1 LLYLPRTNRH
11 DLHRMK
17 IKSKILNATI
27 ALLICLPSFLLA
39 KEPEH
44 ADTKKVASAD
54 ALALLKAG
62 NQRFTASKL
71 EHPRQTAARRSEVAT
86 GQNPFAIVIGCA
98 DSRTSPEVVFD
109 QGLGDLFVVRVAGN
123 VLNDQIIGSIE
134 YAVEHFGT
142 QLIVVLGHERCGA
155 VQAARETIAAKTE
168 APGHIQSLV
177 KALQP
182 AVEATTGADVE
193 ATAKTNEMNMA
204 QALRD
209 SAPILKEKVTAG
221 ALMVV
226 PAHYDLDTGAVEFL
240 NDKK

>member
-1 LLYLPRTNRH
+1 MR
-11 DLHRMK
+11 
-17 IKSKILNATI
+17 IKSKILNAAITLVI
-27 ALLICLPSFLLA
+27 LPSFLLA

-44 ADTKKVASAD
+44 ADTAKKVAPAD

-62 NQRFTASKL
+62 NQRFTTSKL
-71 EHPRQTAARRSEVAT
+71 QHPRQTAARRSEVAT

-109 QGLGDLFVVRVAGN
+109 QGLGDLFVIRVAGN
-123 VLNDQIIGSIE
+123 VLNEQIIGSIE

-155 VQAARETIAAKTE
+155 VQAAREIIAAKTE

-182 AVEATTGADVE
+182 AVEATKGADE
-193 ATAKTNEMNMA
+193 ETTAKTNEMNMA
-204 QALRD
+204 QTLRD
-209 SAPILKEKVTAG
+209 CTPILKEKVTGG
-221 ALMVV
+221 ALSVLA
-226 PAHYDLDTGAVEFL
+226 AHYDLDTGAVEFL